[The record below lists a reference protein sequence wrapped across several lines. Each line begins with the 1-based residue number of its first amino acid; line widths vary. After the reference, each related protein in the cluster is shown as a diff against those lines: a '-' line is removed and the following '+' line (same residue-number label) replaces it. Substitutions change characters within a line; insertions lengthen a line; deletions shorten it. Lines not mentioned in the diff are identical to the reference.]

1 MPSLSLSFDTGSGT
15 VAAQSK
21 TFNAAQRDRL
31 RNAVIAELQ
40 EQGTANPT
48 NQQIIDYLMARALA
62 DFKTFARARET
73 SAAATAVTTLDL

>member
-31 RNAVIAELQ
+31 RDAVIAELQ
-40 EQGTANPT
+40 EQGIPAPT
-48 NQQIIDYLMARALA
+48 NQQIVDYLGARAWA
-62 DFKTFARARET
+62 DFKTFARNRET
-73 SAAATAVTTLDL
+73 AAAATAVTTLDL